1 MVKYSSWKVLIRK
14 ATYVVLIFPFLIPR
28 SFNSSKQ
35 GVVWN
40 NLMIVHGTLTILC
53 CSVGRKKQSID
64 QPSRSFM
71 KYFQLIRSMPMQGKS
86 GRCWESNESIR
97 TNFLK
102 LIWIVFLVCKHPKYV
117 MFELNRS
124 GKGLKAYFSFFCHC
138 FS

>member
-1 MVKYSSWKVLIRK
+1 MVKYSSWKVLIRR

-86 GRCWESNESIR
+86 GRCWGSNESIR

-102 LIWIVFLVCKHPKYV
+102 LDMDRFSRLSTSKICDVWVKQIWKRVKSILLFLLP
-117 MFELNRS
+117 L
-124 GKGLKAYFSFFCHC
+124 L
-138 FS
+138 